1 MSKLTAVIGLNW
13 GDEGKGKIVD
23 GLAKDYDGVAR
34 FSGGPNAG
42 HTIYHNNEKHV
53 LHVIPSGIFYPDKLC
68 LITAGVVLDLA
79 KLVIEIAGL
88 HQKGISCDNLRISP
102 ECHLVL
108 PYHTLIDQ
116 IRESR
121 KAKLGTTKSGIGPCY
136 ADRTARI
143 GIRVKDLFDE
153 AALRENL
160 EINVSEKNPFL
171 VVNGYLPL
179 DSESLFDHL
188 RSLRDSITP
197 YVADTRNLLLN
208 CDTSFLLEGAQGVML
223 DIDQGTYPFVTSS
236 QCTYAGI
243 LSGTGL
249 PARSEID
256 VIGVIKAYNTRVG
269 TGPFPTEDA
278 GSIGERI
285 RTQGKEFGSTT
296 GRPRRCGWVD
306 IPQIKYAIE
315 LSGANAVV
323 MTKLDVL
330 SGFQEIQIC
339 TEYTGGVPGGD
350 WGKARPSYQTVTGFI
365 LDTGV
370 KSWDDLPATAQG
382 YVLLIERLIGIPI
395 SQVSVGP
402 RRQEILDIPVYCR

>member
-1 MSKLTAVIGLNW
+1 MSKLTAVIGQQW

-53 LHVIPSGIFYPDKLC
+53 LHVVPSGIFYEDKPC
-68 LITAGVVLDLA
+68 LITGGVVLDLA
-79 KLVIEIAGL
+79 KLVIEIEGL
-88 HQKGISCDNLRISP
+88 RKKGISCKNLKISP
-102 ECHLVL
+102 ECHLIL

-116 IRESR
+116 IREAR

-143 GIRVKDLFDE
+143 GLRIKDLFD
-153 AALRENL
+153 AVALRENL
-160 EINVSEKNPFL
+160 EINVGEKNPFI
-171 VVNGYLPL
+171 VSQGYLPL
-179 DSESLFDHL
+179 DSAGLVDQL
-188 RSLRDSITP
+188 KGLRDSIAP
-197 YVADTRNLLLN
+197 YVADTRNLLN
-208 CDTSFLLEGAQGVML
+208 SGQSFLLEGAQGVML

-243 LSGTGL
+243 LGGTGL
-249 PARSEID
+249 PARSEIN

-269 TGPFPTEDA
+269 TGPFPTEDT
-278 GSIGERI
+278 GVIGERI
-285 RTQGKEFGSTT
+285 RAQGKEFGSTT
-296 GRPRRCGWVD
+296 GRPRRCGWID

-315 LSGANAVV
+315 LSGADELV

-339 TEYTGGVPGGD
+339 TKYEDGIPNGD
-350 WGKARPSYQTVTGFI
+350 WSKVKPVYQTVPGFT
-365 LDTGV
+365 LNAQTHT
-370 KSWDDLPATAQG
+370 WDDLPVEAQD
-382 YVLLIERLIGIPI
+382 YVLLIEKLIGIPI

-402 RRQEILDIPVYCR
+402 RRQEILDIPVYCK

>member
-1 MSKLTAVIGLNW
+1 MSKLTAVIGLNF

-23 GLAKDYDGVAR
+23 GLAKDYDGVVR
-34 FSGGPNAG
+34 FSGGANAG
-42 HTIYHNNEKHV
+42 HTIYHNNEKYV
-53 LHVIPSGIFYPDKLC
+53 LHVVPSGVFHENKLC
-68 LITAGVVLDLA
+68 LITGGVVLDLA
-79 KLVIEIAGL
+79 KLVTEIEGL
-88 HQKGISCDNLRISP
+88 RKKGITCENLKISP
-102 ECHLVL
+102 ECHLIL
-108 PYHTLIDQ
+108 PYHILIDQ
-116 IRESR
+116 IREGR

-136 ADRTARI
+136 SDRTARI

-153 AALRENL
+153 GSLREAIQINL
-160 EINVSEKNPFL
+160 DEKNPFIIAQ
-171 VVNGYLPL
+171 GYLPL
-179 DSESLFDHL
+179 DCNSLFDHL
-188 RSLRDSITP
+188 RSLRDSISP

-208 CDTSFLLEGAQGVML
+208 CEKSFLLEGAQGVML

-243 LSGTGL
+243 LAGTGL
-249 PARSEID
+249 PARSEIN

-269 TGPFPTEDA
+269 TGPFPTEDTD
-278 GSIGERI
+278 SIGERI

-296 GRPRRCGWVD
+296 GRPRRCGWMD

-315 LSGANAVV
+315 LSGADEVV

-339 TEYTGGVPGGD
+339 TEYLDGIPSGD
-350 WGKARPSYQTVTGFI
+350 WSKAQPVYQTVPGFVI
-365 LDTGV
+365 SPET
-370 KSWDDLPATAQG
+370 KTWDDLPVAAQD

-402 RRQEILDIPVYCR
+402 RRQEILDIPVYSR